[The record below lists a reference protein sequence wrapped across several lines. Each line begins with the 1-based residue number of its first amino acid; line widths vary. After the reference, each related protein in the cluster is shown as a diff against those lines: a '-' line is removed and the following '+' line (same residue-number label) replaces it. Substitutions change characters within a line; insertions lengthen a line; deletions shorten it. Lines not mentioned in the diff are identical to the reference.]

1 MMGLNWLDFL
11 LGAVFLLSILGAIA
25 KGFVAELIS
34 LATVIA
40 AVVVA
45 LLGYQ
50 RAGGWFEDL
59 TKSHQVALA
68 AGFLVLFLGV
78 ILVGAVVSWIA
89 RKVIRTAGLEW
100 FDRFLGSLFG
110 VLRGMLIASVILLVM
125 MSFSIKPDAVR
136 QSAMAPYVM
145 TGARTIAWVMPYNL
159 RSQFQSGFDKFRE
172 AVGRIS
178 TEPSKN

>member
-40 AVVVA
+40 ALVVA

-78 ILVGAVVSWIA
+78 ILIGAIVSWIA

-145 TGARTIAWVMPYNL
+145 TGARTIALIMPYSL